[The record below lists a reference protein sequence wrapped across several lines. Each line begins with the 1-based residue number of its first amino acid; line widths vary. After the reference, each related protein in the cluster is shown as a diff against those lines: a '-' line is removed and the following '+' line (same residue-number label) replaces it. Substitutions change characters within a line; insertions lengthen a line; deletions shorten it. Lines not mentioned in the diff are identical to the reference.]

1 MKKATIHGQEPFSE
15 IEFNPL
21 HPCRPNPIITFASLW
36 AQGVLYT
43 PKFGDRHSLLLLKRI
58 MPKKVSF
65 QRAYTGWRAS
75 GAREAAELG
84 EGRAFL
90 RWLQRHEISID
101 WKERD
106 FNPHPYFSQTNSP
119 FHDAH
124 DEMAKGLSFAVR
136 PVRVEG
142 RNIKLYVQDDDMVSL
157 LNMPYGK
164 EEDFL
169 ELVMRYVAQ
178 RFEWESWRAP
188 ATPFLDWVV
197 SHGMRPV
204 FLPGQLGF
212 QPK

>member
-1 MKKATIHGQEPFSE
+1 MKKATIHGQVPFTE

-43 PKFGDRHSLLLLKRI
+43 PSFGDRHSLLLLKRS

-75 GAREAAELG
+75 GAREANELG

-90 RWLQRHEISID
+90 RWLQRHELSIE

-119 FHDAH
+119 MHDAH

-136 PVRVEG
+136 PVKVEG
-142 RNIKLYVQDDDMVSL
+142 RNIKLYLQDDDMVSL

-197 SHGMRPV
+197 SHGMRPI

-212 QPK
+212 HPK